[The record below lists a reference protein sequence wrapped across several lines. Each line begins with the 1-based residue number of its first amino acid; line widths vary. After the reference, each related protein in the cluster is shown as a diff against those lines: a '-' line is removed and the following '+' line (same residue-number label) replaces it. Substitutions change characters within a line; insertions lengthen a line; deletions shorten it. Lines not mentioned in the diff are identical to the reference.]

1 MLCGE
6 GCSGEEGSDDTELIM
21 ITSQFLVKKVVQI
34 AIITSVLGETNMVG
48 MWGHIDL
55 QSKMLL
61 KLSISR

>member
-6 GCSGEEGSDDTELIM
+6 GCSGEAGSDDTELIM

-48 MWGHIDL
+48 MCGHINL
-55 QSKMLL
+55 QSEMLL
-61 KLSISR
+61 KLSIVR

>member
-6 GCSGEEGSDDTELIM
+6 GSSGEAGSDDTELIM

-48 MWGHIDL
+48 MCGLNNL
-55 QSKMLL
+55 QSEMLL
-61 KLSISR
+61 KLSIVR